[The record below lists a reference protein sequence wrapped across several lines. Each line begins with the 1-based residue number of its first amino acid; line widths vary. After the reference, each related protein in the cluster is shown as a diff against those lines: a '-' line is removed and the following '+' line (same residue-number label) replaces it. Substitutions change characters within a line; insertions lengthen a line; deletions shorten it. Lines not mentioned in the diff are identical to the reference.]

1 MQTAAKSVE
10 IAESSWEE
18 SVSAWMDGE
27 DSDDILPSLLSKD
40 CLLYTSDAAD
50 E

>member
-1 MQTAAKSVE
+1 MQTAAKSVV

-27 DSDDILPSLLSKD
+27 ESDDVLAGLLTRKGSRPGIPII
-40 CLLYTSDAAD
+40 
-50 E
+50 